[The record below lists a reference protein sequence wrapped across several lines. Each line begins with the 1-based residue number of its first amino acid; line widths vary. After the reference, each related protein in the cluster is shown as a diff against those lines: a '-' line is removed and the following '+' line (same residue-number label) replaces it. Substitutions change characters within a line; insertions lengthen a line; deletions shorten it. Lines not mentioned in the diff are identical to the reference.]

1 MSQIFYIIIIF
12 NDTTYMI
19 YTVPDPPEI
28 TVDSTTA
35 TSIIIS
41 GGVPSDSV
49 ANSYEVMWQTNDVG
63 ECSGSSDMDSITIT
77 DGSTSYDITG
87 LEEDSTYS
95 ITVTASNSA
104 GSSALSSPVIAMTM
118 EAGER

>member
-1 MSQIFYIIIIF
+1 
-12 NDTTYMI
+12 MI
-19 YTVPDPPEI
+19 YTVPDTPVI

-35 TSIIIS
+35 TTLTIS

-49 ANSYEVMWQTNDVG
+49 ADSYEVMWETDDVG
-63 ECSGSSDMDSITIT
+63 RCSGGSDIDSTTIT
-77 DGSTSYDITG
+77 DGSTSYEIMG

-104 GSSALSSPVIAMTM
+104 GSSAVSNTVTPMTM

>member
-1 MSQIFYIIIIF
+1 MILH
-12 NDTTYMI
+12 MI
-19 YTVPDPPEI
+19 YTVPDPPVI

-35 TSIIIS
+35 TSITIS

-49 ANSYEVMWQTNDVG
+49 ADSYEVMWQTNDVG
-63 ECSGSSDMDSITIT
+63 GCVSGGSDMNSTTINSGSI
-77 DGSTSYDITG
+77 TSYEIMG
-87 LEEDSTYS
+87 LEEDSTYI

-104 GSSALSSPVIAMTM
+104 GDSGLGSPVTRITM